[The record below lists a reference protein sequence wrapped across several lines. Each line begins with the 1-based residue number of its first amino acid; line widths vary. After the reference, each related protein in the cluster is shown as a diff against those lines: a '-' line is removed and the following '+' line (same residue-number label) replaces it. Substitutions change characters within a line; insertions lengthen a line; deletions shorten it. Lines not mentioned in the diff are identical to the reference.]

1 MVTGQIDT
9 CITLS
14 LSSVAIGSE
23 VALMQGSHARVIS
36 SLHNKTFLS

>member
-14 LSSVAIGSE
+14 GQLKMIGIRLLVPVQNSV
-23 VALMQGSHARVIS
+23 
-36 SLHNKTFLS
+36 SLKLAQPTEH